1 MGRRKKT
8 KAELSGP
15 IKDWEVSY
23 EMQINGRHVEPGTE
37 LKIAGQ
43 RGRFRFIKH
52 VVSAASEW
60 VDVWGGPKH
69 QEQWRSFRTD
79 QIKTVHYKN
88 QSTQALAEEYK
99 LKRASIK
106 EEMTNDNTNQQNIR

>member
-52 VVSAASEW
+52 VASTASKW

-69 QEQWRSFRTD
+69 QEQWRSFKPE
-79 QIKTVHYKN
+79 QVKTVHYKN
-88 QSTQALAEEYK
+88 TSDKALAEEYK
-99 LKRASIK
+99 AKRAMMKLEGSDDAIS
-106 EEMTNDNTNQQNIR
+106 E